1 MIFIV
6 RIMNIIRI
14 LIIIMFGIVFVF
26 LFMLSTTVALV
37 NLIN

>member
-14 LIIIMFGIVFVF
+14 IIIIMFGIVFVF

-37 NLIN
+37 NVIN

>member
-1 MIFIV
+1 MIFII

-14 LIIIMFGIVFVF
+14 IIIIMFGIVFVF

-37 NLIN
+37 NLIK

>member
-14 LIIIMFGIVFVF
+14 IIIIMFGIVFVL
-26 LFMLSTTVALV
+26 LFMLSTTFALV